1 MPLSPPSSP
10 SRRALRAWFQRAVLG
25 RPWLAFAVMGLAF
38 FAFGIGS
45 LNLFYLLQA
54 NAKLLFEHGWMA
66 VMDGGLTQLLELLLT
81 GYGSMAAYTVF
92 KACEYRLAHWL
103 ADD

>member
-1 MPLSPPSSP
+1 MQSRLAARSPA
-10 SRRALRAWFQRAVLG
+10 ALKQWFQRVVLRRAG
-25 RPWLAFAVMGLAF
+25 LTFGVMGLAF

-66 VMDGGLTQLLELLLT
+66 VMDGGLQQLLELLAT
-81 GYGSMAAYTVF
+81 GYGSLAAYTVF
-92 KACEYRLAHWL
+92 KACEYRLSHWL
-103 ADD
+103 ADE

>member
-1 MPLSPPSSP
+1 MSITPTLK
-10 SRRALRAWFQRAVLG
+10 RWFQRVVLRRAG
-25 RPWLAFAVMGLAF
+25 LTFVVMGLSF

-45 LNLFYLLQA
+45 LNLFFLLQA
-54 NAKLLFEHGWMA
+54 NAGLLLEHGWMA
-66 VMDGGLTQLLELLLT
+66 MMDGGLQQLLELLAT

-103 ADD
+103 ADE